1 MVECSPR
8 LVKAIRSFGDS
19 SGRTVLLSYE
29 PPVDR
34 RTQDALEDLMS
45 RLLQR
50 LASEGVSDFTI
61 PSPFLRKLSWGRL
74 ADRSPG
80 GFVVRSS
87 SFREL
92 DHGVEFPRVAILH
105 EDVSAGDLRDALTA
119 RTAESV
125 IVVSKSLR
133 DLDRPDRRLID
144 ARQSCP
150 VRDFLGSLDS

>member
-19 SGRTVLLSYE
+19 SGRTVLLSYD

-34 RTQDALEDLMS
+34 RTQDALEDLMA

-50 LASEGVSDFTI
+50 LASEGVSEFTI
-61 PSPFLRKLSWGRL
+61 PPTFLRKLTWGRL
-74 ADRSPG
+74 ADRSPV
-80 GFVVRSS
+80 GFVVRASS
-87 SFREL
+87 VGEL
-92 DHGVEFPRVAILH
+92 DHGVDFPRVGVLQDDA
-105 EDVSAGDLRDALTA
+105 SAADLREALTA
-119 RTAESV
+119 RTAESI